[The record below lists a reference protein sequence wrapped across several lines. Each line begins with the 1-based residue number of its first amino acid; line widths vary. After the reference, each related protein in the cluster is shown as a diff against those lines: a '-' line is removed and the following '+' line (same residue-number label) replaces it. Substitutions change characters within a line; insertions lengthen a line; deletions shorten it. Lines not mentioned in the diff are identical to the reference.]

1 MLLDQLR
8 RQTRAHHE
16 RLEQLNGLPAN
27 RTEYLVLLES
37 FYGVIAP
44 WEERLAQRLSTD
56 HFLRAERAK
65 TAWLVDDLE
74 ALGVSTAGL
83 SICRELPPTPTE
95 LHLLGGCYV
104 LEGSALG
111 GQVIARHAGN
121 RLGIAPDAG
130 ARFFHSYGAEVPA
143 RWQAFRQE
151 LLRHSSAA
159 NDRVIIGAAQEM
171 FACLAVWFAA
181 RRPVLA

>member
-8 RQTRAHHE
+8 HQTRAHHD
-16 RLEQLNGLPAN
+16 RLEQLNGVPAN
-27 RTEYLVLLES
+27 RAEYLVLLES
-37 FYGVIAP
+37 FYGVVAP
-44 WEERLAQRLSTD
+44 WEELLAGRLRAD
-56 HFLRAERAK
+56 HFLRAGRTK

-74 ALGVSTAGL
+74 ALGAGTAAL
-83 SICRELPPTPTE
+83 PICRELPPAPTE

-104 LEGSALG
+104 LEGATLG

-130 ARFFHSYGAEVPA
+130 ARFFHSYGMDVPA